1 MEQACVKTEDGLKQ
15 LQKVNTKF
23 LYLVSC
29 FFFFQAISFFL
40 SNSKHFLAYGMK
52 TVNNDQSEIIG
63 IIIICSGISSRN
75 YFKDLFKFLMKAKL

>member
-29 FFFFQAISFFL
+29 FL

-63 IIIICSGISSRN
+63 IIIICSGIGSRN

>member
-23 LYLVSC
+23 LYLMSC
-29 FFFFQAISFFL
+29 FLSRQFHFL

-63 IIIICSGISSRN
+63 IIIICSSIGGRN
-75 YFKDLFKFLMKAKL
+75 YFKDLFKFPMKARL